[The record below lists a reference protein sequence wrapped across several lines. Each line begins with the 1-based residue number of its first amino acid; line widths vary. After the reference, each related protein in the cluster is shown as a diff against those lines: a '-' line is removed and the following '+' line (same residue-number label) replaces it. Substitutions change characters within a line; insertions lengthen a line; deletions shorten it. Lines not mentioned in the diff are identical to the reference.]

1 MSAANKIVKTLN
13 SVSDQLHDLTLE
25 AVFSKKLLDEERV
38 NSISLIK
45 RKICLASDDLDK
57 LYVYDKELTET
68 LDKIV
73 AECVSSLHEIHK
85 NMKSD
90 LIKQNAED
98 DYAELSAQIHYL
110 QNQVERIK
118 NN

>member
-1 MSAANKIVKTLN
+1 MGATNKIVKTLN

-45 RKICLASDDLDK
+45 RNICIASDDLDK
-57 LYVYDKELTET
+57 LCVYDRDLTET

-73 AECVSSLHEIHK
+73 AECISSLHEIHK
-85 NMKSD
+85 NMKVD

-98 DYAELSAQIHYL
+98 DYAELSAQVHFL
-110 QNQVERIK
+110 KNQVERIK